1 MKTYH
6 LTSYFIFALLF
17 FPAVFIIIYGLP
29 SIFITNQ
36 KFKMKF
42 LIICSKHARNN
53 KKKKTR
59 ENVKEDLLKSIK
71 ENDNESDPNLG
82 EMCGNV
88 RKL

>member
-1 MKTYH
+1 
-6 LTSYFIFALLF
+6 
-17 FPAVFIIIYGLP
+17 
-29 SIFITNQ
+29 
-36 KFKMKF
+36 MKF